1 MNRATSI
8 LQPPWTDGQLAEAI
22 KQSTNWR
29 SVMLL
34 LGFGERARS
43 AGAVRIVRRRAVE
56 LNLDFS
62 HFRGKR
68 RWSDDALRQAVAECR
83 SWEEVMTRLG
93 LSITSRNVHPH
104 IKSHTVRLG
113 LNTDHLKAVN
123 HVGRQPPEAL
133 PLVSTLRIEP
143 RHLRV
148 AAPVTAAAWFMLRG
162 CAVSFPAEPTV
173 YDLLADTPQGIMRV
187 QVKST
192 TSAHKD
198 GWQVGVGHHPDTH
211 AKKKGYVLAY
221 SPDEID
227 LFFIVDGDMT
237 MYLIPSR
244 AIAGRVGILLR
255 TYRKYIVGNAQGL
268 LGVAAGADDARVRSS
283 A

>member
-1 MNRATSI
+1 M
-8 LQPPWTDGQLAEAI
+8 LA
-22 KQSTNWR
+22 
-29 SVMLL
+29 
-34 LGFGERARS
+34 LGYGERSRS
-43 AGAVRIVRRRAVE
+43 AGAVRIVRRHAVT

-68 RWSDDALRQAVAECR
+68 RWSDAQLRQAVIESQ
-83 SWEEVMTRLG
+83 SWQEVLSRLG
-93 LSITSRNVHPH
+93 LTTGYGATPH

-113 LNTDHLKAVN
+113 LDTSHLNRVSHN
-123 HVGRQPPEAL
+123 GRQPSEAPAQASDL
-133 PLVSTLRIEP
+133 KAQLKF
-143 RHLRV
+143 LRV
-148 AAPVTAAAWFMLRG
+148 AAGTLAATWFMLRG
-162 CAVSFPAEPTV
+162 CAVSFPAEPTL

-187 QVKST
+187 QVKT
-192 TSAHKD
+192 TTRAQKD

-211 AKKKGYVLAY
+211 SKKKGYVLAY

-237 MYLIPSR
+237 IYLIPSR

-255 TYRKYIVGNAQGL
+255 TYRKYIVGNAHGL
-268 LGVAAGADDARVRSS
+268 LEAATDAVGTGVRAS